1 MPSYP
6 QFRMNFDPYPRRFFG
21 THWCGPGGGGV
32 PVNALDAACNAHD
45 QCFDAAGIAAANN
58 AGGGNMTLQQAAA
71 AQGCN
76 AALAAAA
83 HPELPGYTRVS
94 QWLKHGDLL
103 FAISHGRYDGQ
114 LAAGTATR

>member
-1 MPSYP
+1 
-6 QFRMNFDPYPRRFFG
+6 
-21 THWCGPGGGGV
+21 
-32 PVNALDAACNAHD
+32 
-45 QCFDAAGIAAANN
+45 
-58 AGGGNMTLQQAAA
+58 MTLQQAAA